1 MRREIKLADID
12 IQFCITFSGKMI
24 EMKSQAKKDVANVAV
39 PNISNSED
47 FNVRQTNIK
56 KQRNFFSSVKA
67 IINEYLGMT
76 SIHGLRY
83 LRDSR
88 NIVEKVSWLIIISLS
103 FGFCVHIIHSHFTEN
118 DNKPIL
124 TTVEMASVQEVPFPS
139 VTIRYTLHHI

>member
-1 MRREIKLADID
+1 MADID

-39 PNISNSED
+39 PNIPNSED
-47 FNVRQTNIK
+47 FNIKQTNIK

-124 TTVEMASVQEVPFPS
+124 TTVEMVSVQEVPFPAI
-139 VTIRYTLHHI
+139 TIRYILHHI

>member
-47 FNVRQTNIK
+47 FNIKQTNIK

-139 VTIRYTLHHI
+139 VTIRYILHHI

>member
-1 MRREIKLADID
+1 MADID

-47 FNVRQTNIK
+47 FNVKQTNIK

-124 TTVEMASVQEVPFPS
+124 TTVEMASVQEVPFPAI
-139 VTIRYTLHHI
+139 TIRYILHHI

>member
-1 MRREIKLADID
+1 
-12 IQFCITFSGKMI
+12 MI

-39 PNISNSED
+39 PNIPNSED
-47 FNVRQTNIK
+47 FNVKQTNIK

-88 NIVEKVSWLIIISLS
+88 NIVEKVSWLIIICMS
-103 FGFCVHIIHSHFTEN
+103 FGFCFHIIQSHFS
-118 DNKPIL
+118 DIDKKPIL
-124 TTVEMASVQEVPFPS
+124 TTVEMVSVQEVPFPA
-139 VTIRYTLHHI
+139 VTIRQFCITFDHIPVVKRHFQGKIGKKAV

>member
-1 MRREIKLADID
+1 MADID
-12 IQFCITFSGKMI
+12 IQFCIIFVGKMI

-39 PNISNSED
+39 PNIPNSED
-47 FNVRQTNIK
+47 FTIKQTNIK

-88 NIVEKVSWLIIISLS
+88 NIVEKVSWFMTICMS
-103 FGFCVHIIHSHFTEN
+103 FGFCVHIIQSHFS
-118 DNKPIL
+118 DIDKKPIL
-124 TTVEMASVQEVPFPS
+124 TTVEMVSVQEVPFPA
-139 VTIRYTLHHI
+139 VTIR